1 MPTTTQTESR
11 MKNNL
16 AHLKHHVKYPADQKT
31 VLAACNNMSDVG
43 ESDRAWFNSSLP
55 AGNYKGPTDVLN
67 ALLNKV

>member
-1 MPTTTQTESR
+1 

-31 VLAACNNMSDVG
+31 VLAACNNMSDVT
-43 ESDRAWFNSSLP
+43 EADRTWFNANLP
-55 AGNYKGPTDVLN
+55 TGTYKGPTDVIN